1 MLPASPT
8 LVTSGNLQ
16 DRAMSVHLRLSCWRA
31 RVTDKTITRETNATR
46 GIASDMGNYTKRLVA
61 PQALDKIV
69 KLQGQWRN
77 WHLSQTLPWGD
88 DNTRLLPT
96 PFFTGY
102 VATSRDY
109 AARHDPLVE
118 EFCQEYPQHYA
129 TARVLLGAAFNPADY
144 PPAYDI
150 PSRFAARYVISD
162 FPDPSDYRLPSSLST
177 ADADAIRAAAIT
189 DVSSALRDANIAILK
204 RLLEPVQHMA
214 RKLREYDATADAA
227 YTGPQVRFHDSLV
240 ENVESIIA
248 LIPAFN
254 ITNDPIVNDFA
265 KQCVTLLAHSPDE
278 LRDSTLARNA
288 TADEADRITRAMAQF
303 F

>member
-1 MLPASPT
+1 MLPASPA

-16 DRAMSVHLRLSCWRA
+16 DRAMRVNLTLRRRTFRKTD
-31 RVTDKTITRETNATR
+31 RVITRETNNAR
-46 GIASDMGNYTKRLVA
+46 GIAQDMGNYTKRLIA
-61 PQALDKIV
+61 PLALERIE

-88 DNTRLLPT
+88 NGDRVLPT
-96 PFFTGY
+96 PLFTGY
-102 VATSRDY
+102 VATSRDFD
-109 AARHDPLVE
+109 AAHAPLVLD
-118 EFCQEYPQHYA
+118 FVQAYPDHYA
-129 TARVLLGAAFNPADY
+129 TAKILLGADFNPNDY
-144 PPAYDI
+144 PPAHDI
-150 PSRFAARYVISD
+150 ASGFEARYTISD
-162 FPDPSDYRLPSSLST
+162 FPDPSDYRLPSSLSA
-177 ADADAIRAAAIT
+177 ADADAIRAAAIA

-214 RKLREYDATADAA
+214 RKLREYDATTSTS

-254 ITNDPIVNDFA
+254 ITNDPVVTDFA

-278 LRDSTLARNA
+278 LRDSTIARNA
-288 TADEADRITRAMAQF
+288 TADEADRIGRAMAQF